1 MKRLITSFVLML
13 YVTNNEN
20 ISSETI
26 LQHGLLTVN
35 TLKIY
40 VLLHILNIM
49 NYRNPG
55 KAFSLLTKLTCKT
68 IAPFTIVQTQCPCS
82 HKHCNTHNSSLLLHC
97 EKCIL
102 SNNDRICDSVL
113 IQANMGQSKPV
124 FWHILRSAI
133 ITHFKIKQTDSLK
146 NYKIIA
152 TTLFSL
158 ALVKYD

>member
-1 MKRLITSFVLML
+1 MKWWITSFVLIS

-97 EKCIL
+97 EKCI
-102 SNNDRICDSVL
+102 CDSVL

-124 FWHILRSAI
+124 SGIFYAVLSLPIL
-133 ITHFKIKQTDSLK
+133 K
-146 NYKIIA
+146 
-152 TTLFSL
+152 
-158 ALVKYD
+158 